1 MSCLFNSLSH
11 FVSEDSFTI
20 RQRICDYLTTNPVLF
35 AEIPANLVIEW
46 ETGCNLS
53 DYVARMRSTS
63 TWGGAVEIRCFVNM
77 YKINV
82 EVVNIRDSSGKSIIF
97 TNESSPQSLRISWSG
112 GHFEPI
118 R

>member
-11 FVSEDSFTI
+11 FVSEDSFNI

-35 AEIPANLVIEW
+35 DEISASLVIEW
-46 ETGCNLS
+46 ETGSNLR
-53 DYVARMRSTS
+53 DYVTRMRSPS
-63 TWGGAVEIRCFVNM
+63 TWGGATEIRCFVNM

-82 EVVNIRDSSGKSIIF
+82 EVVNIRDSSGKSIVF
-97 TNESSPQSLRISWSG
+97 TSASSPQTVRISWSG
-112 GHFEPI
+112 GHYEPI